1 MTATARPAPA
11 PESGLGP
18 QIRTFA
24 ETHRS
29 ITIIVVMAIVTVA
42 MYVLPL
48 FPPLSIVQGAG
59 TWYDSFANAGVFV
72 LLAMGLNVVVG
83 MAGLLDLGY
92 AAFFAIG
99 AYTYAYSNSPFSGL
113 DLPFFP
119 MLVVGAFVA
128 AVFGILLGAPT
139 LRLRGDYLAIMTL
152 GFGEIVP
159 IVFLNLEKYTEGTN
173 GIGGIYRPEPLP
185 LLGEFSAISPFNYF
199 VVMVGIVTIT
209 MILLYRL
216 QASRIGRA
224 WNAIR
229 EDELAAAANG
239 INTVTTKLLAFSLG
253 ATTSGLAGV
262 FNASKLTIVS
272 PDQFLFTVS
281 FTVLAMVILGGM
293 GNIWGVAIGAFIVY
307 MIQVVVLK
315 NINGVIETLGIPDFT
330 IPGINLHV
338 DLKNVPFVEF
348 QFLLYGVA
356 LVLMMLLRPEG
367 LFPSQ
372 RRRQELHIAEEM
384 EEGVAETAPQPVDP
398 AIIAAAA
405 AAAAAAAP
413 DPSAFAVPTET
424 PGGGGT
430 GDPPA
435 DRGAPDAPT
444 EGDGR

>member
-1 MTATARPAPA
+1 MTTATRPAA
-11 PESGLGP
+11 PPPGRPMRSQVRDWTDL
-18 QIRTFA
+18 
-24 ETHRS
+24 HRS
-29 ITIIVVMAIVTVA
+29 TTIIISMVVVA
-42 MYVLPL
+42 VLMYVLPL
-48 FPPLSIVQGAG
+48 FPPLSVVQTAG
-59 TWYDSFANAGVFV
+59 TWYDAFANAGVFV
-72 LLAMGLNVVVG
+72 LLAMGLNVVIG

-99 AYTYAYSNSPFSGL
+99 AYTYAYSNSPFSHL

-119 MLVVGAFVA
+119 MLIVGAFVA
-128 AVFGILLGAPT
+128 AIFGILLGAPT

-159 IVFLNLEKYTEGTN
+159 IVFLNLETYTQGTN
-173 GIGGIYRPEPLP
+173 GIGGIYRPETLAATIPGTTFTLQ
-185 LLGEFSAISPFNYF
+185 LGPFGAISPFSYF
-199 VVMVGIVTIT
+199 VVMLGIVTVT

-216 QASRIGRA
+216 QDSRIGRA

-239 INTVTTKLLAFSLG
+239 INTVTTKLLAFALG

-293 GNIWGVAIGAFIVY
+293 GNIWGVAIGAFVVY
-307 MIQVVVLK
+307 MIQVVILK
-315 NINGVIETLGIPDFT
+315 NINGVLETVGFPDFT
-330 IPGINLHV
+330 IPVLNAHI
-338 DLKNVPFVEF
+338 DLKSFNFVEF

-372 RRRQELHIAEEM
+372 RRRQELHIAEEYV
-384 EEGVAETAPQPVDP
+384 EGDETTDVPVIPSEPAMAASPAPE
-398 AIIAAAA
+398 
-405 AAAAAAAP
+405 P
-413 DPSAFAVPTET
+413 DPSSTQM
-424 PGGGGT
+424 PG
-430 GDPPA
+430 
-435 DRGAPDAPT
+435 DRP
-444 EGDGR
+444 